1 MVVPIGIAMTTTV
14 IEEPRHSLLRM
25 FVHQENRIHGNTNH
39 TAHSLETM
47 HRTSVGHKGRQI
59 QLQATHSRHI
69 GVLVLSPKASCAATA
84 TATTTA
90 TAGAI
95 AEVNPVMKAKGEDIC
110 SIHFGT
116 IGVETK
122 TTP

>member
-47 HRTSVGHKGRQI
+47 HRTSFGHKGRQI
-59 QLQATHSRHI
+59 QLQVTHSRHI
-69 GVLVLSPKASCAATA
+69 RVLVLSSKTSCAATA
-84 TATTTA
+84 AATTTA

-95 AEVNPVMKAKGEDIC
+95 GEVNPFMIAKGEDIC
-110 SIHFGT
+110 SIHFGHLV
-116 IGVETK
+116 VETK
-122 TTP
+122 ATP